1 MLGTFINVG
10 AILLGGLVGLVAGNK
25 IPVKFRQ
32 TMVSGLGLFTLAYGI
47 YIFTETNNML
57 IPLGALILGTMVGE
71 WLKLE
76 ERLESLGSFLQ
87 AKFNRAEEAHSIEAQ
102 RFISGFVTSSLLFC
116 IGPMAILGS
125 IQDGLSG
132 NFQMLA
138 IKSLLDGLA
147 SVAFAS
153 SLGVGVLFSAL
164 PVLVYQGAIS
174 LSARALGQGF
184 DASVV
189 AEMTAIG
196 GVILAGIA
204 ISNLLEI
211 KKIRIGSFLPALL
224 IVVLVVLLLNRF
236 GIAWA

>member
-211 KKIRIGSFLPALL
+211 KKIRTGSFLPALVFAVL
-224 IVVLVVLLLNRF
+224 IVLGLNAL
-236 GIAWA
+236 GVSY